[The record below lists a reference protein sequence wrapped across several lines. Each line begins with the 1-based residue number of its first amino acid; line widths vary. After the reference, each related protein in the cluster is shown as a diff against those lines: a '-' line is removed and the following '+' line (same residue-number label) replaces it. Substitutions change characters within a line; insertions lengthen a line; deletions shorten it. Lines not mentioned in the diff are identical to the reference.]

1 MIKNL
6 EQNQLVRERCV
17 YGIFSSTGT
26 LVYVGQCYVELLAD
40 RLYRHRRKS
49 ERKANFSKWQW
60 LRENLDAEIKIISGP
75 FVSLSETNEEE
86 RRQINLATSPLFNRT
101 PGGDYNP
108 MTDPDPV
115 KRQMFIDRLRKSAT
129 GRVMSEQAKEK
140 IRNYV
145 LANPSPGFNGRKHS
159 PETKEKMRLK
169 AMGRASV
176 KKGIKGKKM
185 TEETKAK
192 MRASAKAA
200 WARRKEQKALDALPA
215 LST

>member
-1 MIKNL
+1 VIKNL

-17 YGIFSSTGT
+17 YGIFSSAGT
-26 LVYVGQCYVELLAD
+26 LVYVGQCYVELLVN

-49 ERKANFSKWQW
+49 YREVNFPKWRW

-75 FVSLSETNEEE
+75 FVTLTETNEEE
-86 RRQINLATSPLFNRT
+86 RKQISLARGPLFNLT

-115 KRQMFIDRLRKSAT
+115 KRQMFIDRVRKSAT
-129 GRVMSEQAKEK
+129 GRLMSVKAKEK

-145 LANPSPGFNGRKHS
+145 LANPSPGFNGRKHTL
-159 PETKEKMRLK
+159 ETKEKMRL
-169 AMGRASV
+169 ARLGRPSA
-176 KKGIKGKKM
+176 KKGKKDKKM

-200 WARRKEQKALDALPA
+200 WAKRKAEQN
-215 LST
+215 LSS